1 MQLFNDV
8 TFAASVSTLAAAVID
23 SAKGR
28 GKIAASFRDIAGP
41 AYGDK
46 AKQSEVADLLAA
58 VRREITAKR
67 ESYCKWL
74 SSNGQAANVDAFR
87 KSVINAVT
95 YAGKVAGDAA
105 GCEFKYDQK
114 TEAYAVKDK
123 KAAGEKAQATA
134 AAKDANSAEQSAA
147 LVDAAEKAPIMAA
160 ADRQGHLT
168 GILSSL
174 LTAGYTLAEIE
185 AAWHGMAGKLA
196 ADEKAAE
203 VAASATEPQAP
214 ALLASLVNKPQQT
227 KRNRNRADKLA
238 ASA

>member
-1 MQLFNDV
+1 MQLF
-8 TFAASVSTLAAAVID
+8 TESSFATSVSTLSAAVID

-28 GKIAASFRDIAGP
+28 GKIAAAFRDIAAP
-41 AYGDK
+41 AYGEP
-46 AKQSEVADLLAA
+46 AKQKEVAELLAA
-58 VRREITAKR
+58 VRREIQAKR

-114 TEAYAVKDK
+114 SETYGVKDK

-134 AAKDANSAEQSAA
+134 QGRDENATEQAQA
-147 LVDAAEKAPIMAA
+147 LNDAAEKAPVMVA

-168 GILSSL
+168 GILASL
-174 LTAGYTLAEIE
+174 LAAGYTLAEVQ
-185 AAWHGMAGKLA
+185 AAWHGMASKLA
-196 ADEKAAE
+196 SDEKAA
-203 VAASATEPQAP
+203 AAAAAATEPQAP
-214 ALLASLVNKPQQT
+214 AMLQKLESLQNKPRQK
-227 KRNRNRADKLA
+227 KRA
-238 ASA
+238 

>member
-1 MQLFNDV
+1 MQLFTDA
-8 TFAASVSTLAAAVID
+8 TFATSVSTLATAVID

-28 GKIAASFRDIAGP
+28 GKIAAAFRDIAGP
-41 AYGDK
+41 AYGDS

-58 VRREITAKR
+58 VRREIQAKR

-105 GCEFKYDQK
+105 GCTFKYDQK
-114 TEAYAVKDK
+114 ADAYSVQDK

-134 AAKDANSAEQSAA
+134 QGKDANSAEQSKA
-147 LVDAAEKAPIMAA
+147 LADASEKAPIMAA
-160 ADRQGHLT
+160 ADRQGHLA

-174 LTAGYTLAEIE
+174 LSAGYTLEEIQS
-185 AAWHGMAGKLA
+185 AWHGMAGKVA
-196 ADEKAAE
+196 KGEKEAE
-203 VAASATEPQAP
+203 VAASATVPQSP
-214 ALLASLVNKPQQT
+214 ALLEKLEKLENKPRQ
-227 KRNRNRADKLA
+227 RNRADKRA
-238 ASA
+238 ANA

>member
-1 MQLFNDV
+1 MQLFNES
-8 TFAASVSTLAAAVID
+8 TFATSVTTLATAVID

-28 GKIAASFRDIAGP
+28 GKIAASFRDISGP

-46 AKQSEVADLLAA
+46 AKQQEVADLLAA

-114 TEAYAVKDK
+114 TETYAVKDK
-123 KAAGEKAQATA
+123 KAAGEKAQQTA
-134 AAKDANSAEQSAA
+134 AGKDENSSEQAQA
-147 LVDAAEKAPIMAA
+147 LNDAAEKSPIMVA

-168 GILSSL
+168 GILSNL
-174 LTAGYTLAEIE
+174 LAAGYTLAEVQ
-185 AAWHGMAGKLA
+185 AAWHSMASKVA
-196 ADEKAAE
+196 SDEKAAE
-203 VAASATEPQAP
+203 VAASAAEPQAP
-214 ALLASLVNKPQQT
+214 ALLEKLEKLENKPQQT
-227 KRNRNRADKLA
+227 KRANKRAA
-238 ASA
+238 

>member
-1 MQLFNDV
+1 MQLFTDA
-8 TFAASVSTLAAAVID
+8 TFAASVSTLATAVID

-28 GKIAASFRDIAGP
+28 GKIAAAFRDIAAP

-46 AKQSEVADLLAA
+46 VKQSEVADLLAA
-58 VRREITAKR
+58 VRREITIKR

-105 GCEFKYDQK
+105 GCDFKYDQK
-114 TEAYAVKDK
+114 SETYGVKDK

-134 AAKDANSAEQSAA
+134 AGKDANSAEQSAA
-147 LVDAAEKAPIMAA
+147 LVDAAEKAPVMVA

-168 GILSSL
+168 GILSNL
-174 LTAGYTLAEIE
+174 LSAGYTLAEVQ
-185 AAWHGMAGKLA
+185 AAWHAMAGKVA
-196 ADEKAAE
+196 KGEKDAE
-203 VAASATEPQAP
+203 VAASAAEPQAP
-214 ALLASLVNKPQQT
+214 ALLEKLKKLENKPQQT
-227 KRNRNRADKLA
+227 KRANKRAA
-238 ASA
+238 

>member
-1 MQLFNDV
+1 MQLFNET

-28 GKIAASFRDIAGP
+28 GKIAAAFRDIAGP
-41 AYGDK
+41 AYADL
-46 AKQSEVADLLAA
+46 AKQSEVAELLAA
-58 VRREITAKR
+58 TRREIQTKR

-105 GCEFKYDQK
+105 GCTFKYDQK
-114 TEAYAVKDK
+114 TETYSVQDK
-123 KAAGEKAQATA
+123 KAAGEKAQPTATG
-134 AAKDANSAEQSAA
+134 KDANNAEQSAA

-168 GILSSL
+168 GVLSSL
-174 LTAGYTLAEIE
+174 LGAGYTLAEIE

-196 ADEKAAE
+196 SDEKAAE
-203 VAASATEPQAP
+203 VAASATESQAP
-214 ALLASLVNKPQQT
+214 ALLEKLVNKPQQN
-227 KRNRNRADKLA
+227 KRANKRAA
-238 ASA
+238 

>member
-1 MQLFNDV
+1 MNLFTDA
-8 TFAASVSTLAAAVID
+8 TFATSVSTLATAVID

-28 GKIAASFRDIAGP
+28 GKIAAAFRDIAGP
-41 AYGDK
+41 AYGEPE
-46 AKQSEVADLLAA
+46 KQKEVADLLAA
-58 VRREITAKR
+58 VRREIQAKR

-114 TEAYAVKDK
+114 SETYAIKDK
-123 KAAGEKAQATA
+123 KAAGEKSQPTATG
-134 AAKDANSAEQSAA
+134 KDANSAEQSAA
-147 LVDAAEKAPIMAA
+147 LVDAAEKAPVMVA
-160 ADRQGHLT
+160 ADRQGHLM

-196 ADEKAAE
+196 QGEKAAE
-203 VAASATEPQAP
+203 VAASAQNPLAP
-214 ALLASLVNKPQQT
+214 AILASKPGIKAKPAQR
-227 KRNRNRADKLA
+227 KRA
-238 ASA
+238 

>member
-1 MQLFNDV
+1 MQLFTDA
-8 TFAASVSTLAAAVID
+8 TFATSVSTLAAAVID

-28 GKIAASFRDIAGP
+28 GKIAAAFRDIAGP

-46 AKQSEVADLLAA
+46 AKQSEVAELLAA
-58 VRREITAKR
+58 TRREIQAKR
-67 ESYCKWL
+67 ETYCKWL

-134 AAKDANSAEQSAA
+134 QGKDEKSSEQAQA
-147 LVDAAEKAPIMAA
+147 LTDAAEKAPVMVA
-160 ADRQGHLT
+160 ADRQGHLA

-174 LTAGYTLAEIE
+174 LAAGYTLAEVQ
-185 AAWHGMAGKLA
+185 AAWHGMASKA
-196 ADEKAAE
+196 ARDEKAAE

-214 ALLASLVNKPQQT
+214 ALLEKLEKLENKPQQT
-227 KRNRNRADKLA
+227 KRANKRAV
-238 ASA
+238 

>member
-8 TFAASVSTLAAAVID
+8 TFAASVATLAAAVID

-28 GKIAASFRDIAGP
+28 GKIAAAFRDIAGP

-46 AKQSEVADLLAA
+46 AKQLEVAELLAA
-58 VRREITAKR
+58 TRREIQTKR

-105 GCEFKYDQK
+105 GCAFKYDQK
-114 TEAYAVKDK
+114 TEAYSVEDK
-123 KAAGEKAQATA
+123 KAAGEKAPQTA

-174 LTAGYTLAEIE
+174 LAAGYTLAEIE
-185 AAWHGMAGKLA
+185 AAWHGMAGKRA

-203 VAASATEPQAP
+203 VAASASEPQAP
-214 ALLASLVNKPQQT
+214 ALLEKLEKLENKPRQN
-227 KRNRNRADKLA
+227 KRANKRAA
-238 ASA
+238 

>member
-1 MQLFNDV
+1 MSLFNEV
-8 TFAASVSTLAAAVID
+8 TFAASVSTLATAVID

-28 GKIAASFRDIAGP
+28 GKIAAAFRDIAGP
-41 AYGDK
+41 AYGDS

-58 VRREITAKR
+58 VRREIQAKR

-105 GCEFKYDQK
+105 GCAFKYDQK
-114 TEAYAVKDK
+114 TETYSVQDK
-123 KAAGEKAQATA
+123 PAAGEKAQQTA

-196 ADEKAAE
+196 SDEKAAE
-203 VAASATEPQAP
+203 VAASATAPQAP
-214 ALLASLVNKPQQT
+214 ALLEKLVNKPRQT
-227 KRNRNRADKLA
+227 KRAEKLA

>member
-8 TFAASVSTLAAAVID
+8 TFAASVSTLATAVID

-28 GKIAASFRDIAGP
+28 GKIAAAFRDIAGP
-41 AYGDK
+41 AYGDS
-46 AKQSEVADLLAA
+46 AKQSEVAELLAA
-58 VRREITAKR
+58 VRREIQTKR

-105 GCEFKYDQK
+105 GCTFKYDQK
-114 TEAYAVKDK
+114 TETYAVKDK
-123 KAAGEKAQATA
+123 KAAGEKAQPTATG
-134 AAKDANSAEQSAA
+134 KDSNSGKQAQA
-147 LVDAAEKAPIMAA
+147 LADASEKAPVMVA

-174 LTAGYTLAEIE
+174 LSAGYTLEEIQS
-185 AAWHGMAGKLA
+185 AWHGMASKVA
-196 ADEKAAE
+196 SDEKASE
-203 VAASATEPQAP
+203 VAASATVPQAP
-214 ALLASLVNKPQQT
+214 ALLEKLEKLENKPRQRQRAEKE
-227 KRNRNRADKLA
+227 KRRA
-238 ASA
+238 